1 MPKKTTTTDETSA
14 KKAKKSTAEYFY
26 AAGKRKTSVA
36 RVRLFPGG
44 KGDLVVNDRP
54 AKEYF
59 SLLTSE
65 GVMNSPLKITGM
77 NKKFDISAKVSG
89 GGMNSQAEAIRHG
102 IARALL
108 EYNPELRAT
117 LKKAGYLT
125 RDARIKE
132 RKKPGLKRARRAPQF
147 SKR

>member
-1 MPKKTTTTDETSA
+1 MPTKTDTST
-14 KKAKKSTAEYFY
+14 KTRTSEFFY

-36 RVRLFPGG
+36 RVRIYPGG
-44 KGDLVVNDRP
+44 KGEVIVNDKP
-54 AKEYF
+54 ANEYF
-59 SLLTSE
+59 THMTSI
-65 GVMNSPLKITGM
+65 GIVNSPLKITGM
-77 NKKFDISAKVSG
+77 NKKFDISVRVTG
-89 GGMNSQAEAIRHG
+89 GGKSSQAEATRHG
-102 IARALL
+102 ISKALL
-108 EYNPELRAT
+108 EYNSELRPT